1 MGEASMMQNG
11 FEQTPSQKERAQ
23 SGTGVESAVK
33 RIKLIG
39 AFGPGVTGSAGGVS
53 TGRGTVKITAGQGT
67 SSQLRVRVATDLG
80 VADLV
85 ETVTDLILDLFHADD
100 AFINDSEAP
109 LKSPGSTSANFFRST
124 ATTTDNLPLLK
135 TNFILKLNKNLLA
148 VQNKKKGEDF
158 LAEMEEGGIS
168 RLLKILERNWRGA
181 EDLRFWSAAAL
192 VAKAEEGEVAA
203 PGSGKKGKG
212 RAKGKS
218 VSPSK
223 PATKRKSKV
232 DDEYDEEDEEDDE
245 DRYLSAKAGDRR
257 TSTARSSRSRSRS
270 KSPNVGSSKDV
281 EMDEL
286 DRGVS
291 DAVWTE
297 ENLADFSSAHRNL
310 SDALLS
316 IRGAH
321 ILLSLARLPKQLYSA
336 DYITS
341 LLSTLRSTLDNFLY
355 PLLECSPHSHLA
367 DLAELQSANVT
378 SICASIEATVS
389 LVARLIQHEEMSED
403 IIISTIYFSLSP
415 FFHEVAVST
424 GRGRKTETNVVE
436 KSMKAVRMAS
446 LSLVRV
452 IFGRHVDQ
460 RDSIIEEIMV
470 NLTRAE
476 SMKKGK
482 GSVR

>member
-1 MGEASMMQNG
+1 
-11 FEQTPSQKERAQ
+11 
-23 SGTGVESAVK
+23 
-33 RIKLIG
+33 
-39 AFGPGVTGSAGGVS
+39 
-53 TGRGTVKITAGQGT
+53 
-67 SSQLRVRVATDLG
+67 
-80 VADLV
+80 
-85 ETVTDLILDLFHADD
+85 
-100 AFINDSEAP
+100 
-109 LKSPGSTSANFFRST
+109 
-124 ATTTDNLPLLK
+124 
-135 TNFILKLNKNLLA
+135 
-148 VQNKKKGEDF
+148 
-158 LAEMEEGGIS
+158 MEEGGIS
-168 RLLKILERNWRGA
+168 RLLKILERSWQGA
-181 EDLRFWSAAAL
+181 EDLRFWPAAAL
-192 VAKAEEGEVAA
+192 VAKVEEAEVVA

-212 RAKGKS
+212 KAKGKS

-232 DDEYDEEDEEDDE
+232 DREYDDEEDEEDDE

-257 TSTARSSRSRSRS
+257 ASTTRSSRSRSRS

-281 EMDEL
+281 EMEEV
-286 DRGVS
+286 DRDIS

-316 IRGAH
+316 IRGAL

-355 PLLECSPHSHLA
+355 PLLECSSHSH
-367 DLAELQSANVT
+367 LAELQSASVT
-378 SICASIEATVS
+378 SMCASMEATVL

-415 FFHEVAVST
+415 FFHEVAPST
-424 GRGRKTETNVVE
+424 GRGKKIETNVVE

-452 IFGRHVDQ
+452 VFGRHVDQ
-460 RDSIIEEIMV
+460 RDSIIEEVMV

-476 SMKKGK
+476 SMKKGR